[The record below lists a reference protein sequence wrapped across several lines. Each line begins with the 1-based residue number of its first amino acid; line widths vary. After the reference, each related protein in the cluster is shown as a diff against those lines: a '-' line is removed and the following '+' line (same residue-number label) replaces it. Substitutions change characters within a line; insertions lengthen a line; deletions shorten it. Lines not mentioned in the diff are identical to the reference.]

1 MKKRTNII
9 LLAAVVTALL
19 LITVAVVSAKSIL
32 AEAFK
37 EVGSIERAFD
47 VDGVGS
53 VERAEPTRPSAPGPG
68 ASRERSLRRRRAS
81 R

>member
-32 AEAFK
+32 AEALK
-37 EVGSIERAFD
+37 EVGSIERGFD

-53 VERAEPTRPSAPGPG
+53 VERAEPTRPCGLGPG
-68 ASRERSLRRRRAS
+68 SSRERSLRRRRAS